1 MKITVN
7 IQGTQDNDRL
17 QKATEQ
23 FLKKALKQK
32 GEQNEKS
39 ENQKKAQKT

>member
-1 MKITVN
+1 MNNQKNTVH
-7 IQGTQDNDRL
+7 IHGTTERDKL

-32 GEQNEKS
+32 RGKQV
-39 ENQKKAQKT
+39 